1 MLLVSACMLTAI
13 LSGGC
18 SASRSRFSSEPPP
31 EEEARVAERIKE
43 EETREDDRHVDLS
56 RLSKELTHRPA
67 PGNRYSNR
75 TPPAVNRDR
84 VLLEIVSMLGVPYS
98 SGGSSKS
105 GMDCSGFT
113 CHVYRTAVNLTLPR
127 SAREQFRAGAEVEKD
142 SLEFGDLVFFNTTGY
157 APSHVGIYVED
168 DLFAHASI
176 SYGVTFSSLESTYY
190 RTRFVGARR
199 VVVGKTHDD

>member
-1 MLLVSACMLTAI
+1 MLTALLVV

-18 SASRSRFSSEPPP
+18 SSSRSRFSSEPPP
-31 EEEARVAERIKE
+31 DEDARVAERIKE

-56 RLSKELTHRPA
+56 RLSRELTNRPK
-67 PGNRYSNR
+67 PGNRYANR
-75 TPPAVNRDR
+75 TPPEVNRDR
-84 VLLEIVSMLGVPYS
+84 VLLEIVSMLGVPYYF
-98 SGGSSKS
+98 GGSSRS
-105 GMDCSGFT
+105 GIDCSGFT
-113 CHVYRTAVNLTLPR
+113 CQVYRNAVNLTLPR
-127 SAREQFRAGAEVEKD
+127 STREQYRAGAEVEKD

-199 VVVGKTHDD
+199 VVEGKTHDD